1 MTDGQD
7 ILIILGAPNATDGSL
22 SPMALR
28 RADCALA
35 EYGRRPGCKIVITGG
50 WGRSFNTTD
59 KPHAHY
65 VAEYLRRRGVSDDDI
80 LPFAESSNT
89 VQDAV
94 YVRAILGDRPV
105 RTLCVITSDFH
116 CPRADYVF
124 RAVFP
129 GCDVVTLPAAAPLSP
144 EERERRERHEA
155 AAMKQLHDQG
165 GVILPPAPGAQD
177 RP

>member
-1 MTDGQD
+1 MPDGQD
-7 ILIILGAPNATDGSL
+7 ILVILGAPNATDGSL
-22 SPMALR
+22 SPMACS
-28 RADCALA
+28 RADRALA
-35 EYGRRPGCKIVITGG
+35 EYRRRPGCKIVITGG

-65 VAEYLRRRGVSDDDI
+65 VAEYLRGRGVSDDDI

-129 GCDVVTLPAAAPLSP
+129 DCDVVTLPAAAPLSP
-144 EERERRERHEA
+144 EDRERRERHEA

-165 GVILPPAPGAQD
+165 GVILPPAPGTLG
-177 RP
+177 RS